1 VKVAAELNVLVLDSR
16 NAVDSDD
23 VSQDF
28 IAHTDTKNGSAV
40 IAAGFECSKAPV
52 ARPSCV
58 IVLVRDPVLMSA

>member
-28 IAHTDTKNGSAV
+28 IAHTDTKM
-40 IAAGFECSKAPV
+40 AP
-52 ARPSCV
+52 R
-58 IVLVRDPVLMSA
+58 